1 MELSC
6 ICTHKCWNFINTL
19 NLFGDGEERCWK
31 CQLNYEWHL
40 CRFFFLSKNYFDL
53 TNQIFMIVSFCNIT
67 ANKRRNFEV
76 GKIELGVKEQS
87 Q

>member
-1 MELSC
+1 MVKKDVENVDSTMND
-6 ICTHKCWNFINTL
+6 IFV
-19 NLFGDGEERCWK
+19 R
-31 CQLNYEWHL
+31 
-40 CRFFFLSKNYFDL
+40 FFLSKNYFDL
-53 TNQIFMIVSFCNIT
+53 TIQIFMIVSFCNIT